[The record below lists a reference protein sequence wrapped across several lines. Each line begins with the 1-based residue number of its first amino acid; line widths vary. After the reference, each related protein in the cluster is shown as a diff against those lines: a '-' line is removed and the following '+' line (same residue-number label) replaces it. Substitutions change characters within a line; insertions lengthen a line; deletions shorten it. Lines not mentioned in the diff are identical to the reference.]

1 MSLLATLNWSQW
13 FMAVLIIGTCL
24 LLILVILLQKG
35 RGQGLTGAF
44 GGGGGGG
51 AFGAKTGDVFTW
63 ITVIFAGIFLMM
75 AVVANFAFD
84 DTPKPFAPITIG
96 EGTIPSDGATETT
109 LPFKIEG
116 KVFEDFDSGDF
127 ENVED
132 TDVTEEPLDTQDDP
146 ETENPPDNNNEGTQS
161 P

>member
-24 LLILVILLQKG
+24 LLILIILLQKG

-63 ITVIFAGIFLMM
+63 VTVIFAGIFLMM

-84 DTPKPFAPITIG
+84 DSPKPPAPITISD
-96 EGTIPSDGATETT
+96 ETIPSEGFIETT
-109 LPFKIEG
+109 LPFNIDG
-116 KVFEDFDSGDF
+116 KVFEDTI
-127 ENVED
+127 NIED

-146 ETENPPDNNNEGTQS
+146 GTEDPPDSKNEGE
-161 P
+161 

>member
-1 MSLLATLNWSQW
+1 MSLLASLNWSQW

-63 ITVIFAGIFLMM
+63 VTIIFAGIFLMM

-84 DTPKPFAPITIG
+84 DSPKPIAPITISD
-96 EGTIPSDGATETT
+96 EMIPSDGFIETT
-109 LPFKIEG
+109 PPFNIDG
-116 KVFEDFDSGDF
+116 KVFEDSK
-127 ENVED
+127 NIED
-132 TDVTEEPLDTQDDP
+132 PDKTEEPLDMQNDP
-146 ETENPPDNNNEGTQS
+146 DTEKSPDNNIEGTQS